1 MNAGN
6 RELANAPS
14 IASVRW
20 SATVRPQS
28 ERSLLLDV
36 SSCYRAVIAPLSLTA
51 DSPKHDLLS
60 INLE

>member
-1 MNAGN
+1 MNGGN
-6 RELANAPS
+6 RELANAPC

-36 SSCYRAVIAPLSLTA
+36 SSCYRAVIAPLSLSVTVQRM
-51 DSPKHDLLS
+51 
-60 INLE
+60 IF